1 MAEPTDENYGNKERG
16 CVQPYDDYLD
26 QMITYIDQYGTDEPT
41 IEIRRQMLKDAQVK
55 SVVEMLKEAV
65 LSSGWEI
72 NYDWEVDKNLGNQ
85 MVSFLYEVFN
95 RINEQ
100 PWSAGGIED
109 LIKKLMDALWLK
121 KSVVELV
128 YAHDKIN
135 EYIYVKKAK
144 LLPPESIRLP
154 CDHFGNLLAVE
165 QYPYNIE
172 NQYLESG
179 NYIKEGAEAVVL
191 DMEKI
196 ILWVNG
202 DDYTQYHGKSE
213 LDSVYKYWFLKDFIL
228 KFWSMFVERFG
239 APLLIAFVKAKN
251 MKAAR
256 DGLKNIITQTSF
268 TLETDDKLE
277 IVEPEKEGDVFK
289 MMITYCDNE
298 ITKGLLLPTLVL
310 GDVESGAKSLG
321 EIQFK
326 FFEFRVQFVQRKLE
340 NLIRALTKKLIDLN
354 FSGVKYYPVFTFKPL
369 SANQR
374 RMMAQTFDLLVKN
387 ALIHPLEPW
396 IRKELQLPEVDEKF
410 SQDLDDAWK
419 AKMTAGSLG
428 QIGAPPTPSP
438 SAAITRTE
446 AQTPQREP
454 KPVGEGFELAE
465 SRPAKLK
472 AQLERSDAKLGGYI
486 LPTIKEGIEQLILE
500 VEKKLEADKGV
511 KFAGTPKWLKELK
524 FKLTGFEEG
533 MKDSFDEVLID
544 VATEDNKHLMSLGM
558 KTAFDVKT
566 RAGAMRWIDSRM
578 KDIRSGLLT
587 YGSTNANNLELRILE
602 DTKQIVQE
610 GLDKGLRGRDVA
622 QNLRDSLLGAKYTD
636 AQLMTVVRT
645 NSEAIVNQGKKGF
658 ARANKDFVKGME
670 FVAIVD
676 ERTTD
681 ICLELNGKQF
691 AIDDPNLDQYTPP
704 LHMDCRSV
712 LDYITEGNPEFD
724 PEGITQE
731 VPEGFGDGIYALE

>member
-1 MAEPTDENYGNKERG
+1 MPEVVIENYGNKERG
-16 CVQPYDDYLD
+16 FVQPYDDYLN
-26 QMITYIDQYGTDEPT
+26 QMITYIDQYGVDEPT

-55 SVVEMLKEAV
+55 AVVEMLKEAV

-72 NYDWEVDKNLGNQ
+72 NYDWEVDKNLGKQ
-85 MVSFLYEVFN
+85 MVSFLYEVLN

-109 LIKKLMDALWLK
+109 LIEKFMDALWLK
-121 KSVVELV
+121 KSVTELV

-135 EYIYVKKAK
+135 EYIFVKKAK

-154 CDHFGNLLAVE
+154 CDHLGNLMAVE

-172 NQYLESG
+172 NQYMESG
-179 NYIKEGAEAVVL
+179 EYIKEGVEPILL
-191 DMEKI
+191 DMDKI

-202 DDYTQYHGKSE
+202 DDYTQFHGKSE

-256 DGLKNIITQTSF
+256 DGLKNIITETSF
-268 TLETDDKLE
+268 ALEKDDKLE
-277 IVEPEKEGDVFK
+277 IVEPEKEGNVFK
-289 MMITYCDNE
+289 MMISYCDNE

-310 GDVESGAKSLG
+310 GDVEAGSKSLG

-326 FFEFRVQFVQRKLE
+326 FFEFRAQFVQRKLE
-340 NLIRALTKKLIDLN
+340 NLIRALIKKLIDLN
-354 FSGVKYYPVFTFKPL
+354 FSGVKYYPVFTFKPI
-369 SANQR
+369 SATQR

-396 IRKELQLPEVDEKF
+396 VRKELQLPEVDEEF
-410 SQDLDDAWK
+410 ADDLDLAWK
-419 AKMTAGSLG
+419 AKMTAGSM
-428 QIGAPPTPSP
+428 QVIATPTPSP
-438 SAAITRTE
+438 SAAVTRTE

-454 KPVGEGFELAE
+454 KPVGEGFVLTE

-472 AQLERSDAKLGGYI
+472 VQLEKADVKLGEFL
-486 LPTIKEGIEQLILE
+486 LPIVKEGIEQLISE
-500 VEKKLEADKGV
+500 VEKKLEADKNV
-511 KFAGTPKWLKELK
+511 EFAKTPKWLKDLK
-524 FKLTGFEEG
+524 FRITGLEEG
-533 MKDSFDEVLID
+533 MNDSFDEVLVDIT
-544 VATEDNKHLMSLGM
+544 TEDNKHLKSLGF
-558 KTAFDVKT
+558 KTAFDIKT
-566 RAGAMRWIDSRM
+566 RAGAMRWIDQQM

-610 GLDKGLRGRDVA
+610 GLDNGLRGRDVVK
-622 QNLRDSLLGAKYTD
+622 NLRESLLGAKYTD
-636 AQLMTVVRT
+636 AQLMAVVRT
-645 NSEAIVNQGKKGF
+645 NSEAVVNQGKKGF

-670 FVAIVD
+670 FVAIID
-676 ERTTD
+676 NRTTD
-681 ICLELNGKQF
+681 ICRELNGKRF
-691 AIDDPNLDQYTPP
+691 AIDDPNLDKYTPP
-704 LHMDCRSV
+704 LHFECRSV
-712 LDYITEGNPEFD
+712 WDYITEGSPEFD
-724 PEGITQE
+724 PEGITEE